1 MLFANELSPM
11 AAETYAFNLLGIDL
25 RDPEQAAAASEKV
38 FWLKSEYPSTACNKR
53 LGENPQAVAELADFF
68 CDLDSHPDLTALYSG
83 ALIVGS
89 IVDLNEH
96 LRINKLETLFNAAD
110 IDVDVLSGG
119 PPCQSFSMA
128 GLREL
133 DNERNTL
140 PWEFAK
146 TAEALNPKIV
156 LLENVPGIL
165 KAFDVGGKKHFAWFE
180 VVKAFASIN
189 YVPLCLTVNA
199 KYVGVAQNRPRFI
212 MLAFRPDLFDSISKE
227 TVGMPTEH
235 LNASAALVRQIRLGY
250 DPDIASIRCID
261 IEKEPAFFSTGPLRH
276 LFTHRHA
283 QSFVSAKEAI
293 DDIETTS
300 APSEYVEKLNSCLG
314 RSVPPNLTIENT
326 ELRKNSLKVKAR
338 FRLYQL
344 LNSLPGDARREIEA
358 VIRTRDISAATSH
371 SLKALAQA
379 GWMLDPKGMRID
391 RPSQTTLKNILIAL
405 HSRKHTQKALNPD
418 LPAPATLSIPDDACH
433 YDERQQRTLS
443 VREMAR
449 IQSFPDWF
457 TFRSKAT
464 TGGSMRRFQV
474 PQYTQVGNAVPP
486 LLGKA
491 LARTCRELIEAL

>member
-1 MLFANELSPM
+1 
-11 AAETYAFNLLGIDL
+11 
-25 RDPEQAAAASEKV
+25 
-38 FWLKSEYPSTACNKR
+38 
-53 LGENPQAVAELADFF
+53 
-68 CDLDSHPDLTALYSG
+68 
-83 ALIVGS
+83 
-89 IVDLNEH
+89 
-96 LRINKLETLFNAAD
+96 
-110 IDVDVLSGG
+110 
-119 PPCQSFSMA
+119 
-128 GLREL
+128 
-133 DNERNTL
+133 
-140 PWEFAK
+140 
-146 TAEALNPKIV
+146 
-156 LLENVPGIL
+156 
-165 KAFDVGGKKHFAWFE
+165 
-180 VVKAFASIN
+180 
-189 YVPLCLTVNA
+189 
-199 KYVGVAQNRPRFI
+199 
-212 MLAFRPDLFDSISKE
+212 
-227 TVGMPTEH
+227 MPTEH

-250 DPDIASIRCID
+250 DPDIASIRCVD
-261 IEKEPAFFSTGPLRH
+261 IEKEPTFFSTGPLRH

-283 QSFVSAKEAI
+283 QGFVSVKEAI

-300 APSEYVEKLNSCLG
+300 LPSEYVEKLNSCLG

-344 LNSLPGDARREIEA
+344 LNSLPRNSRREIEA
-358 VIRTRDISAATSH
+358 VTRDINAATSH

-379 GWMLDPKGMRID
+379 GWMLDSKGMRID

-457 TFRSKAT
+457 TFKSKAT